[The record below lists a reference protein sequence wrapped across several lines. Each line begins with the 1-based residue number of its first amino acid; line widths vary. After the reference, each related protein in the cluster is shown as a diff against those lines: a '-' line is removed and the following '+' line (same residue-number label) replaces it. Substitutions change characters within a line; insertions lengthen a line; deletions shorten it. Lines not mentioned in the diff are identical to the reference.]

1 MYSFLTIFVVLCL
14 EWFNNQLER
23 HHFRIRV
30 TIVSQLEMK
39 KRKFHFNVAFSNAAT
54 HHGLAN
60 ITLTHIDLPEI
71 LQFIWRQPYKT

>member
-1 MYSFLTIFVVLCL
+1 
-14 EWFNNQLER
+14 
-23 HHFRIRV
+23 
-30 TIVSQLEMK
+30 MK